1 MSTRKA
7 DFHLAKSVLQT
18 AERAAIQRLSVTSAS
33 LLATEIM
40 GGRLMALWDAMPDE
54 ALMHE
59 TGMVNS
65 NAMAYANL
73 VRRWSMEPVSKITR
87 DELSVIFRHCI
98 GDDIPDRSYKQA
110 AYLRHLGIEMK
121 RLRFGAH
128 FIAGVEIK
136 WQVTPEDRAAI
147 DEALNRIKVA
157 VSKMKRVK

>member
-1 MSTRKA
+1 
-7 DFHLAKSVLQT
+7 
-18 AERAAIQRLSVTSAS
+18 
-33 LLATEIM
+33 
-40 GGRLMALWDAMPDE
+40 
-54 ALMHE
+54 
-59 TGMVNS
+59 
-65 NAMAYANL
+65 MAYANL

-128 FIAGVEIK
+128 FIAGIEVK

-157 VSKMKRVK
+157 ISKMKRVK